1 MALRK
6 IVMFASI
13 DNEGMA
19 LSGANRC
26 RRVVSICVRSAHPGR
41 RDGLWD
47 VSDKASRLRVSAERL
62 QALERG
68 RKQLAHRGVDAHAA
82 LELGVGE
89 LRVVRV
95 DEGMHGLVDAGA
107 AGARHEDPGA
117 RLIDVDVAEDVGFDL
132 YNGEDSE

>member
-89 LRVVRV
+89 LRIDRV
-95 DEGMHGLVDAGA
+95 DEGMHRLVGAGA
-107 AGARHEDPGA
+107 EEARPEDPAA
-117 RLIDVDVAEDVGFDL
+117 RLLDVDLEEAVGLALLD
-132 YNGEDSE
+132 GAAH